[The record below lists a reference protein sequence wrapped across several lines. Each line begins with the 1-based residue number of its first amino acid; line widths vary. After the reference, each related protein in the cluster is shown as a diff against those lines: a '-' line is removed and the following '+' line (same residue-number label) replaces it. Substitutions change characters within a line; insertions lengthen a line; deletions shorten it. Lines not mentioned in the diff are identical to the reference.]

1 MNSDYNGPTEYNL
14 FIKTLILNMEEIAAG
29 RRGTVSHLV
38 PDEII
43 KNTNLITAE

>member
-1 MNSDYNGPTEYNL
+1 
-14 FIKTLILNMEEIAAG
+14 MEDIALG

-43 KNTNLITAE
+43 KNTNLISAE